1 MENPTNLTQTI
12 LLSDVKVLTRIRT
25 ECTNIANLAES
36 IRQHG
41 LIQPVVLNRDNTL
54 VAGER
59 RYRAHLH
66 LGLDRIKFV
75 YTDQVVEEDVKAE
88 LEFEENRNREDF
100 PWQDEALGVLKIY
113 RMKRQCGML
122 EGWTYSQQL
131 AADMFKMSVGNINL
145 VLQVAKKLEGEKNL
159 PMEKR
164 RYWQFTSCNEAYRLG
179 LMAEQEDAATAEL
192 ARRAKLNTDTL
203 SQVVASRA
211 IVEEVKR
218 IEASPDLLAKER
230 ERYASNPLNSV
241 PFDTYWKER
250 QAERETIENTVY
262 LSNQLVHAD
271 CIEYMNDPANSG
283 RFNHIITDPPYGID
297 MDNLNQLNQ
306 HGGMNIERVE
316 DAHQV
321 EENLDLLARFF
332 PAAWKCTDDKAFVI
346 VCGDVMV
353 WQHMYDLATKVG
365 FAVQRWPFIW
375 RKVGQSV
382 MNNCPG
388 YNTTKDFEI
397 AMICRKPGAT
407 LFQKLNTSFKDASNV
422 EAVKLTG
429 HPFAKPF
436 ELTRTFIEAV
446 SMERQLILDP
456 FMGGGSM
463 ILEILRAKRNVVGVE
478 KELHHYNGTLET
490 IKREYYLKLNPR
502 FTFK

>member
-12 LLSDVKVLTRIRT
+12 LISDVLIKERIRK
-25 ECTNIANLAES
+25 ELHNIPALAES
-36 IRQHG
+36 IRVNS
-41 LIQPVVLNRDNTL
+41 LVEPIVLNRKDNSL

-59 RYRAHLH
+59 RIRAHQH
-66 LGLDRIKFV
+66 LGLDRIKCV
-75 YTDQVVEEDVKAE
+75 YTDQELTEDVQAE

-100 PWQDEALGVLKIY
+100 TWQEEALGVLKIY
-113 RMKRQCGML
+113 RMKRQRGML

-145 VLQVAKKLEGEKNL
+145 VLQVAKKLEAEKNL

-192 ARRAKLNTDTL
+192 ARRAKLNTGTL

-218 IEASPDLLAKER
+218 IESSPDLLAKER
-230 ERYASNPLNSV
+230 ERYASNPLNTI
-241 PFDTYWKER
+241 PFDEYWKER

-283 RFNHIITDPPYGID
+283 RFNHIITDPPYGIE
-297 MDNLNQLNQ
+297 MDNLQQ
-306 HGGMNIERVE
+306 QDGGIAIDRTKE
-316 DAHQV
+316 AHDV
-321 EENLDLLARFF
+321 AENLSLLEKFF

-407 LFQKLNTSFKDASNV
+407 LFQKLNTSFKDTSNV

-429 HPFAKPF
+429 HPFSKPF

-463 ILEILRAKRNVVGVE
+463 ILEMLRAKRNVVGVE
-478 KELHHYNGTLET
+478 KGLHHYNGTLET